1 MNTKMNTN
9 ENKDTEKSEDAAMR
23 AFLKQGLAATR
34 GISEGLLPRIKYSV
48 NEDGSVSEEVV
59 WVEPK
64 RNTDE
69 Q

>member
-1 MNTKMNTN
+1 MNTN

-34 GISEGLLPRIKYSV
+34 GISEGLMPRIKYSV

>member
-1 MNTKMNTN
+1 MNTN
-9 ENKDTEKSEDAAMR
+9 EIKETEKSEDAAMR

-34 GISEGLLPRIKYSV
+34 GISEGLMPRIKYSV

>member
-9 ENKDTEKSEDAAMR
+9 ENKDTEKSEDAAIR

-34 GISEGLLPRIKYSV
+34 GISEGLMPRIKYSV

>member
-34 GISEGLLPRIKYSV
+34 GISEGLMPRIKYSV

>member
-1 MNTKMNTN
+1 MNTN

>member
-1 MNTKMNTN
+1 MNTN

-34 GISEGLLPRIKYSV
+34 GISEGLMPRIKYSV

-59 WVEPK
+59 
-64 RNTDE
+64 
-69 Q
+69 